1 MKQTLFNTKP
11 QADIHI
17 DYFLFGKFH
26 I

>member
-17 DYFLFGKFH
+17 DYFLYAKFH